1 MEVKFRGKRLDNGE
15 WVWGEKLTVGDKVII
30 VPFGAVISFNAE
42 HNVKDGVRYGFG
54 EVAHGE
60 SDSPWPA
67 EVHPDSV
74 GMWTGKSKWE
84 EGKRVLDYY
93 ENDIIEVMIYDLRR
107 KNFVVEETGPL
118 VWNSNGFYCKG
129 DSGKW
134 QRPNFDNI
142 RVIGNATDNPELLK

>member
-1 MEVKFRGKRLDNGE
+1 MDVKFRGKAIRTGE
-15 WVWGEKLTVGDKVII
+15 WVYGDKYTDQV
-30 VPFGAVISFNAE
+30 FKN
-42 HNVKDGVRYGFG
+42 
-54 EVAHGE
+54 GE
-60 SDSPWPA
+60 SCVDVTLIRDECHQDH

-107 KNFVVEETGPL
+107 KNFVVEDTGPL